1 MTNKFTFSIVMC
13 TAGKNEHI
21 IDSINSVLN
30 QSYKN
35 FEFIIICD
43 GDPSNKIK
51 RCLDSIKLKD
61 ARVKVFNKKHSG
73 LTDSLNYG
81 VSKTQNLWIARI
93 DDDDIWYRNKLK
105 LQYQLL
111 INNKPNVAL
120 VGTNFCLF
128 YNINDI
134 SYKKKVRVIFPFLN
148 ILFFGTFFPHSSIVF
163 NKNKF
168 LKVGGYRVFFKRSQ
182 DNDLW
187 LRMSRVGK
195 IIYSKDIL
203 TEIKIHKNQISRK
216 LGQVDQFWFSR
227 VALVDYLL
235 TRSKKFQ
242 ENDIKGKVYN
252 DLKSN
257 NFLRKVLIIFLK
269 YNKDDYFNKFNKTY
283 LYKLK
288 NIIFKVFYRIFSFF
302 ICYFLYWRI
311 RIFYR
316 IF

>member
-61 ARVKVFNKKHSG
+61 ARVKVFNKKHTG

-111 INNKPNVAL
+111 KTNKSNIAL
-120 VGTNFCLF
+120 VGTNFCLSYKF
-128 YNINDI
+128 NDI
-134 SYKKKVRVIFPFLN
+134 FYKKKVRVIFPFLN
-148 ILFFGTFFPHSSIVF
+148 ILFFGTTLPHSSIVF
-163 NKNKF
+163 NKKKF
-168 LKVGGYRVFFKRSQ
+168 MKVGGYRVFFKRTQ

-187 LRMSRVGK
+187 LRMSKVGK

-203 TEIKIHKNQISRK
+203 TEIQKNQKHNK
-216 LGQVDQFWFSR
+216 LVQIDQFWFHR
-227 VALVDYLL
+227 VALVDYFL

-242 ENDIKGKVYN
+242 EYDIKGKLYD

-257 NFLRKVLIIFLK
+257 NFLRKILILFIK
-269 YNKDDYFNKFNKTY
+269 YNKNNYSNKFNKTS

-288 NIIFKVFYRIFSFF
+288 NIGFKICYRIFSFL
-302 ICYFLYWRI
+302 ICYFLYWRT
-311 RIFYR
+311 RIVYR
-316 IF
+316 NF